1 VFVCVFNREGEGL
14 FHMRTSVWPGFGHRR
29 IIGVAGGLVLVSL
42 PFATCFPSVA
52 QRGERNDE
60 WMYIFSPPF
69 LHSLSSLST
78 HRSMSSGAMSLES
91 WSDKCALSLGV
102 ELNPDG
108 TIDPSSILVTPS
120 LVRVNYRLT
129 YDQVDEMLDEGV
141 GYTEEWEIGALLAA
155 AIKRR
160 DHRVRR
166 GSTEG
171 MVPYPIP
178 KSIVT
183 ATRRRDAK
191 SRDTSGEGKERGGEY
206 YDISLKI
213 ETTHNSGTNMTAIG
227 TSATT
232 TAMTTR
238 SGGGGTCNDAHY
250 DPYCSPVS
258 CSQLIVT
265 EMMILG
271 ESFRGGARILRIYST
286 FSSQGTN

>member
-1 VFVCVFNREGEGL
+1 
-14 FHMRTSVWPGFGHRR
+14 
-29 IIGVAGGLVLVSL
+29 
-42 PFATCFPSVA
+42 
-52 QRGERNDE
+52 
-60 WMYIFSPPF
+60 
-69 LHSLSSLST
+69 
-78 HRSMSSGAMSLES
+78 MSSGVMSLES

-102 ELNPDG
+102 GLNPDG
-108 TIDPSSILVTPS
+108 TIDPSSIIVTPS
-120 LVRVNYRLT
+120 LVRVDYRLT

-183 ATRRRDAK
+183 VTRRRE
-191 SRDTSGEGKERGGEY
+191 SRNGGTSGGGGERGGEF

-227 TSATT
+227 TTTLTMATT
-232 TAMTTR
+232 TK
-238 SGGGGTCNDAHY
+238 GGNGGACNDVHY

-271 ESFRGGARILRIYST
+271 ESFRSGAIIIMRS
-286 FSSQGTN
+286 